1 MRSNCFFFCDESL
14 NLHDFDDVFVDVTYV
29 LLSLLLPQKNTCRH
43 LPLKNA
49 PKEGRAL
56 MGETELSTG
65 SVLRSRNRFQVIR
78 GSEKKVFP
86 CLGELCELISP
97 PSGSLLEK
105 KIRNILSFFYIYTLG
120 NFLYY

>member
-1 MRSNCFFFCDESL
+1 
-14 NLHDFDDVFVDVTYV
+14 
-29 LLSLLLPQKNTCRH
+29 
-43 LPLKNA
+43 
-49 PKEGRAL
+49 

-65 SVLRSRNRFQVIR
+65 SVLRIRNRFQVIK

-105 KIRNILSFFYIYTLG
+105 KTKYPELSYMYTLG
-120 NFLYY
+120 NFLYYYLS